1 MHWQMHNADQINIE
15 IGHYQNSE
23 IKWIYIIRTIFPN
36 GFFCIVLIFVE
47 NYTFWFKD
55 FWKKANF
62 KAKK

>member
-1 MHWQMHNADQINIE
+1 MQIECKKDENPDAKKQ
-15 IGHYQNSE
+15 YSE
-23 IKWIYIIRTIFPN
+23 IKWIYIIRTIFAN